1 MYGTI
6 IKQIREDKE
15 LTLAATYFGVCS
27 KTNAIAF
34 EQGKR
39 MLAADKFVQVLDNL
53 MISLEEFNW
62 IAANYQSSA
71 PILQEYLLKK
81 SWNTGQ
87 LAKFE
92 QHLQLSR
99 QKGLNDLK
107 LASFRLLH
115 AYAIKK
121 SSDPDDLALVSR
133 YFAEL
138 SLWTLADLKLFA
150 NVSCVLPF
158 SLMISLLYE
167 ALKAKQRYQ
176 NYPGS
181 DALFATLL
189 INCLERTFASSK
201 QELSSNLLKQLAKF
215 TQGQE
220 LAGYRLYERY
230 YQALFEYQ
238 YGNKLT
244 GRQMLSKVLQIAEFL
259 DEKRI
264 VELIIEKLK

>member
-62 IAANYQSSA
+62 IAANYRSSE

-115 AYAIKK
+115 AYAIK
-121 SSDPDDLALVSR
+121 
-133 YFAEL
+133 
-138 SLWTLADLKLFA
+138 
-150 NVSCVLPF
+150 
-158 SLMISLLYE
+158 
-167 ALKAKQRYQ
+167 
-176 NYPGS
+176 
-181 DALFATLL
+181 
-189 INCLERTFASSK
+189 
-201 QELSSNLLKQLAKF
+201 
-215 TQGQE
+215 
-220 LAGYRLYERY
+220 
-230 YQALFEYQ
+230 
-238 YGNKLT
+238 
-244 GRQMLSKVLQIAEFL
+244 
-259 DEKRI
+259 
-264 VELIIEKLK
+264 